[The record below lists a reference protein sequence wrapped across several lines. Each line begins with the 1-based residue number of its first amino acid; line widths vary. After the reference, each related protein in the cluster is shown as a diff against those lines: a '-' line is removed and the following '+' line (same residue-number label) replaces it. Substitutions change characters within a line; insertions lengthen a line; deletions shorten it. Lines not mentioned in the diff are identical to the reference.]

1 MKAVKQ
7 AIRNQLIA
15 AGVNGGVS
23 IFDTLAPAGTAYPY
37 VLFQYVSGG
46 DENLDSLDTRSELWQ
61 VKAVSNDHDDTHT
74 LAEAIR
80 AALHRQALSITG
92 WQHLWTIQVDHI
104 WLVEGVARD
113 QVYHAGGTFR
123 IRLHKV

>member
-7 AIRNQLIA
+7 AIRNRLIA
-15 AGVNGGVS
+15 AGVNGGAS
-23 IFDTLAPAGTAYPY
+23 IFDSLAPAGTAYPY

-46 DENLDSLDTRSELWQ
+46 DENRDALDTRSELWQ
-61 VKAVSNDHDDTHT
+61 VKAVSNVHDDAHT

-80 AALHRQALSITG
+80 AALHRQPLTITG
-92 WQHLWTIQVDHI
+92 WQHLWTLQADHV

-123 IRLHKV
+123 IRLHKT